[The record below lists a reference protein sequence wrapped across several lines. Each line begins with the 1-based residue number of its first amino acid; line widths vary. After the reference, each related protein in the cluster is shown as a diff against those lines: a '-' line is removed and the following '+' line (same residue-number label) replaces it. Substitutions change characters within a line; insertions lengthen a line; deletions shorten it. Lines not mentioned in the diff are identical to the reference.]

1 MPAGAKQRVASRTT
15 CRPQDSDEP
24 PDRYRAPALD
34 KGLDIIELLAASD
47 LPMTQAEICK
57 ALGRSPNEIYRM
69 LDRLVRRVYVSRTA
83 DQYELTLKLFALA
96 HLQAP
101 TRRLVSLATP
111 LMRDFCRRAEQS
123 SHLAIYGQGHVLVV
137 AQIDSPTYWGLSIR
151 VGSRI
156 GLFNTGSGHVLLAFA
171 GPAERDMMIAEHE
184 MVPGERIPSDLA
196 TRLEEVRRQGH
207 ERMESQQTAGV
218 VNLSLPILGPK
229 GAAIAAF
236 TVPYMPRID
245 GLDAPDLPSVL
256 DLMQQVARELS
267 QASGVVAE
275 PAAPEIEPRR
285 GART

>member
-1 MPAGAKQRVASRTT
+1 MSHAPE
-15 CRPQDSDEP
+15 DSGEP
-24 PDRYRAPALD
+24 PERYRAPALD
-34 KGLDIIELLAASD
+34 KGLDIIELLAATD
-47 LPMTQAEICK
+47 LPLTQAEICK

-69 LDRLVRRVYVSRTA
+69 LDRLVRRGYVSRTA

-137 AQIDSPTYWGLSIR
+137 AQVDSPTYWGLSIR

-171 GPAERDMMIAEHE
+171 SPAERDLMIAEHE
-184 MVPGERIPSDLA
+184 MVPGERIPADLA
-196 TRLEEVRRQGH
+196 ARLELVRGQGH

-218 VNLSLPILGPK
+218 VNLSVPILGPR

-236 TVPYMPRID
+236 TVPYMPRTD
-245 GLDAPDLPSVL
+245 GLDAPGLPNVL
-256 DLMQQVARELS
+256 DLMRQVAHELS

-275 PAAPEIEPRR
+275 PAARAFEPNGGNRP
-285 GART
+285 

>member
-1 MPAGAKQRVASRTT
+1 MAARAKQRAANATT
-15 CRPQDSDEP
+15 SGSSGSDETQ
-24 PDRYRAPALD
+24 DRYRAPALD
-34 KGLDIIELLAASD
+34 KGLDIIELLAATD
-47 LPMTQAEICK
+47 FPMTQAEIRK

-69 LDRLVRRVYVSRTA
+69 IDRLVRRGYVSRTA

-137 AQIDSPTYWGLSIR
+137 AQVDSPTYWGLSIR

-171 GPAERDMMIAEHE
+171 SPSERDLMIAEHE
-184 MVPGERIPSDLA
+184 MVPGERMPQDLA
-196 TRLEEVRRQGH
+196 VRLEAVRRQGH

-218 VNLSLPILGPK
+218 VNLSVPILGPK

-245 GLDAPDLPSVL
+245 GLAAPDLPSVL
-256 DLMQQVARELS
+256 DLMKQVAHDLS
-267 QASGVVAE
+267 QASGVLAE
-275 PAAPEIEPRR
+275 PSSPEIEPRR
-285 GART
+285 GARP